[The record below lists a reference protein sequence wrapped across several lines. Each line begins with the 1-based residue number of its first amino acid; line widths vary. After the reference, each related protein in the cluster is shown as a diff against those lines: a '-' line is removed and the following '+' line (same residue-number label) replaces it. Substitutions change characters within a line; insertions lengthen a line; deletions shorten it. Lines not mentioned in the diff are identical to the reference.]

1 MIVTKKI
8 RSVNTE
14 TIQSFFPQE
23 NHHQSERKPSKRFN
37 KKSLTGKN
45 WTILN
50 STILYYTI
58 FEVYDQNLAEIFL
71 PKCSF
76 EKYFF
81 LVPTRK
87 DTQKWNLNV
96 RKFWHTLDGI
106 NPKNIRFGFFPKL
119 NTCSRTQ
126 DAKRWL
132 IYLLSRYFGHSE
144 PFEPFAPVTIRSV
157 RTGFAPSTD
166 HHGTVDTWY
175 EHVVGHVVIYN
186 GREQY
191 TVGLWRCESK

>member
-1 MIVTKKI
+1 MIVKMKI
-8 RSVNTE
+8 RSVNFE
-14 TIQSFFPQE
+14 TIHSFFPQE
-23 NHHQSERKPSKRFN
+23 NHQIDSIRNHQRAKTERSSTKRSFTTRSSK
-37 KKSLTGKN
+37 
-45 WTILN
+45 
-50 STILYYTI
+50 YTTKI
-58 FEVYDQNLAEIFL
+58 WLKFGWNL

-87 DTQKWNLNV
+87 DTHKWNLNV
-96 RKFWHTLDGI
+96 RKFRHTLDGI

-144 PFEPFAPVTIRSV
+144 PFEPFAPVTIRSA

-166 HHGTVDTWY
+166 HHGTVDIWY
-175 EHVVGHVVIYN
+175 EHVEGHVVIYN
-186 GREQY
+186 EREQ
-191 TVGLWRCESK
+191 